1 MYLSNTTHTLEIFAD
16 AAPATTNPQYHVS
29 YNDHTSSGMTLPQS
43 SSDGNLNGS
52 TIVTALSAPASSTNR
67 QVLYLTVYNADTATR
82 IVTIQKSI
90 SSTKYI
96 IIKSSLAPGATL
108 EYSREH
114 GWTVISQTS
123 QNSHIIT
130 EFSSNGTWTKP
141 ANIKAAIVCCVGGG
155 SGGGS
160 GARNAAGT
168 NRFGGGSGAGGAVS
182 WQYFPA
188 SSLAA
193 SYAVT
198 IGLGGT
204 GGTGI
209 TADNT
214 NGNNGNAGGN
224 TSFGSAVIATGA
236 FSGGGGGTTSS
247 GGTSGSGG
255 QASGS
260 VIAYGPYT
268 LSGGGGGTGTTSTG
282 SNGSSGLTGTSSC
295 PGGSPGQGINSSNTA
310 GTVTTTGGGIYV
322 SGALISG
329 PSNGVAGSNNV
340 ARSLFFNTS
349 LQSTLGIGTGGSGG
363 NAANLNGTNGGYG
376 AGGGGGAGTLNG
388 TTSGAGGNGG
398 NGFCVV
404 LEIY

>member
-90 SSTKYI
+90 SGTKYI

-114 GWTVISQTS
+114 GWTVISQST

-130 EFSSNGTWTKP
+130 EFSSNGTWTRP
-141 ANIKAAIVCCVGGG
+141 ANIKAAFICCVGAGG
-155 SGGGS
+155 GGGS

-168 NRFGGGSGAGGAVS
+168 NRFGGASGAGATAS
-182 WQYFPA
+182 WQYVPV
-188 SSLAA
+188 SGLSA
-193 SYAVT
+193 SYVVT
-198 IGLGGT
+198 VGTGGT
-204 GGTGI
+204 GGTAI

-214 NGNNGNAGGN
+214 NGNNGTNGGS
-224 TSFGSAVIATGA
+224 TSFGSLIIAVGG
-236 FSGGGGGTTSS
+236 SGGGGGTTSS
-247 GGTSGSGG
+247 GGTAGVAG
-255 QASGS
+255 QATANA
-260 VIAYGPYT
+260 IAGGPFSLNGT
-268 LSGGGGGTGTTSTG
+268 SGGTGTTNGTTSGSTG
-282 SNGSSGLTGTSSC
+282 FNGTNAC
-295 PGGSPGQGINSSNTA
+295 PAGAPGQGITNANVAGSN
-310 GTVTTTGGGIYV
+310 VTNGGGIYV
-322 SGALISG
+322 NGIIVSG
-329 PSNGVAGSNNV
+329 PVNGVAGSNNV
-340 ARSLFFNTS
+340 ARSLFFSST
-349 LQSTLGIGTGGSGG
+349 LQSTLGIGTGGAGG
-363 NAANLNGTNGGYG
+363 NSANLNGTNGGYG

-398 NGFCVV
+398 GGICVV